1 MGSVGSLAATKPSP
15 TGVWWPPCR
24 LRPPAIAPCSWG
36 TDLVVQD
43 HCEVRNRDMDQVPW
57 ECLLWDVFGMWN
69 CRLLPEFPACAGQTA
84 LMDQGSVLLCR
95 ENWGKKCPLP
105 EAWAS
110 VPRGLCWGAI
120 SSCLPSWRGIGNP
133 CRAWRVC
140 SVTCTDVFLFH
151 NNHFTSCLE
160 NGAFWLCAC
169 MDQCSCLRAGP
180 GGRVGLESLQ
190 GTEQV

>member
-1 MGSVGSLAATKPSP
+1 MGSVGSLATTKPSP

-43 HCEVRNRDMDQVPW
+43 HCEVRNRDMDQVPR

-95 ENWGKKCPLP
+95 ENWGKK
-105 EAWAS
+105 S
-110 VPRGLCWGAI
+110 VPCQKRGHLSHVGCAGGPFPA
-120 SSCLPSWRGIGNP
+120 
-133 CRAWRVC
+133 
-140 SVTCTDVFLFH
+140 
-151 NNHFTSCLE
+151 
-160 NGAFWLCAC
+160 AFP
-169 MDQCSCLRAGP
+169 P
-180 GGRVGLESLQ
+180 GGGLAIPAVHGGFAVLPALMCFYFTTITSPPA
-190 GTEQV
+190 

>member
-95 ENWGKKCPLP
+95 ENWGKKVSLARSVGICPTWVVL
-105 EAWAS
+105 
-110 VPRGLCWGAI
+110 GGHFQ
-120 SSCLPSWRGIGNP
+120 LPS
-133 CRAWRVC
+133 
-140 SVTCTDVFLFH
+140 L
-151 NNHFTSCLE
+151 LE
-160 NGAFWLCAC
+160 GDWQSLLC
-169 MDQCSCLRAGP
+169 MEGLQCYLH
-180 GGRVGLESLQ
+180 
-190 GTEQV
+190 